1 MQINNVVL
9 GLAAGVGV
17 DLSPD
22 GKIAY
27 YVEWSIGELS
37 KVEVKT
43 GIQRFG

>member
-1 MQINNVVL
+1 MQINEVVL

-27 YVEWSIGELS
+27 YVEWSIGERIG
-37 KVEVKT
+37 T
-43 GIQRFG
+43 GSHLYF